1 MNSKDFIGKGSAY
14 IADTLAK
21 SKGTPLS
28 PEFYVLQE
36 YLKAELN
43 RELIE
48 SQKEYQ
54 DESFNQMQ
62 QLVKATWAL
71 AIGTFILCVVTL
83 VVSWH
88 R

>member
-54 DESFNQMQ
+54 DESFNRCIS
-62 QLVKATWAL
+62 KCSDFCDYKKFWTR
-71 AIGTFILCVVTL
+71 
-83 VVSWH
+83 H
-88 R
+88 DE